1 MTGWAVWPAG
11 FCFRN
16 NRTNTMKKLSLTAA
30 AAALLAAAWF
40 ANVQLSAYASSDS
53 QVDSAPL
60 AWHRP
65 PPRKGVA
72 TLSYATFQKR
82 RRYIDANFQ
91 RFNSVDEIAREFHS
105 SVADLDR
112 SFRLMGH
119 MRLEQYLT
127 HLRRNQSAEPAPQ
140 AIGLALVKQTS
151 LAP

>member
-1 MTGWAVWPAG
+1 
-11 FCFRN
+11 
-16 NRTNTMKKLSLTAA
+16 MKKLSLTAA

-60 AWHRP
+60 AYQGP
-65 PPRKGVA
+65 APRKTGA
-72 TLSYATFQKR
+72 TISYAVFQKR

-91 RFNSVDEIAREFHS
+91 RFTTTEQIAREFHS

-119 MRLEQYLT
+119 VRLDQYLA
-127 HLRRNQSAEPAPQ
+127 HLRRNQAEEQPAQ
-140 AIGLALVKQTS
+140 AIGLAMVKQTS